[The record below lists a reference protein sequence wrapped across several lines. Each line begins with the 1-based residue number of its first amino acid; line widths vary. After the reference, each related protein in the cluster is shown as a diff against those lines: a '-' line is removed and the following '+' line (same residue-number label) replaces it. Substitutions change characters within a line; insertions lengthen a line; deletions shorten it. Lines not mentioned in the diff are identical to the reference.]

1 MKISFEQKE
10 SIKLELT
17 QDELV
22 TILDALGDT
31 NEEAIEGSAE
41 LYNKLHDAYIEKI
54 NKDLVTFMDKFQ
66 SVDFE
71 GGM

>member
-17 QDELV
+17 QDELM

-41 LYNKLHDAYIEKI
+41 LYNKLHDAYIEKSTKI
-54 NKDLVTFMDKFQ
+54 
-66 SVDFE
+66 
-71 GGM
+71 